1 MSRVPA
7 CGHVA
12 AAVSRV
18 PRQRGHAMTYA
29 AHVARQRG
37 LAMRSPMRRDAAS
50 SLGNSMLADTDFTLR
65 YEVSLLVFMR
75 ILIAPDK
82 FKESLT
88 AKQVAS
94 AIRDGF
100 HSVFPEANF
109 DIVPVADGGEGTA
122 EIFLE
127 SLGGHRVEVAA
138 HDALGRSVTASYSW
152 IPGSELAVIDMSSA
166 SGLWRIADTERN
178 PSRASTFGTGELMA
192 DASRTAQGI

>member
-1 MSRVPA
+1 
-7 CGHVA
+7 
-12 AAVSRV
+12 
-18 PRQRGHAMTYA
+18 
-29 AHVARQRG
+29 
-37 LAMRSPMRRDAAS
+37 
-50 SLGNSMLADTDFTLR
+50 
-65 YEVSLLVFMR
+65 MR

-127 SLGGHRVEVAA
+127 VLGGHRIEIAA
-138 HDALGRSVTASYSW
+138 HDALGRAVTASYSW
-152 IPGSELAVIDMSSA
+152 IP
-166 SGLWRIADTERN
+166 
-178 PSRASTFGTGELMA
+178 
-192 DASRTAQGI
+192 TANLR

>member
-1 MSRVPA
+1 
-7 CGHVA
+7 
-12 AAVSRV
+12 
-18 PRQRGHAMTYA
+18 
-29 AHVARQRG
+29 
-37 LAMRSPMRRDAAS
+37 
-50 SLGNSMLADTDFTLR
+50 
-65 YEVSLLVFMR
+65 MR

-127 SLGGHRVEVAA
+127 ALGGRRVEVAA
-138 HDALGRSVTASYSW
+138 HDALGRC
-152 IPGSELAVIDMSSA
+152 GHRFLLMD
-166 SGLWRIADTERN
+166 
-178 PSRASTFGTGELMA
+178 SR
-192 DASRTAQGI
+192 